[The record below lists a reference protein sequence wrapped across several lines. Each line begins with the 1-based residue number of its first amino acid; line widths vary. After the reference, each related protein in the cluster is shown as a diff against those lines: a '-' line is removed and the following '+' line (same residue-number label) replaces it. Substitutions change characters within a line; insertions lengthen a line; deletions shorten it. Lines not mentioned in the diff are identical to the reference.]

1 MYDLL
6 IRGGEVIDGSGRAG
20 FQADVAIER
29 DRIAAIGQLGDAPA
43 RRVIQARGKVVAPG
57 FIDIHTHSELP
68 LLVDG
73 RAMSKVMQ
81 GVTLEVV
88 GNCGTSPGPWTAAV
102 ERRLRRLAPPDD
114 ELQRWRWQST
124 GDVMAKLEERG
135 VALNVAFL
143 VGHGT
148 LRTAV
153 MGPEQR
159 RPSLDELRA
168 MQELLRRELEQGALG
183 LSTGLI
189 YAPSMYA
196 DTDEIVALAQ
206 VLREYGR
213 LYTSH
218 IRGEGDTVAQAVA
231 EAIEVGRQA
240 GVPVQVSHLKAT
252 GRNNWGRA
260 PELLSLIERARA
272 DGVDV
277 MADQYPYVAS
287 STTLTAVL
295 PPWALSGGTEA
306 MLGRLADAEQRAL
319 IRRQITEGAPDWPNP
334 LMSGCTFDDIV
345 VASFAPNPS
354 WEGKTIAAI
363 AEELGVEPEETV
375 LRLLEAAAGDVAII
389 RFAMSEDDVREIM
402 RHPLVMI
409 GSDGSSLA
417 ADGPLARGK
426 PHPRSYGTYPRVLGH
441 YVREERVL
449 SLPEAVRKMTG
460 LPAHRLGLKDRG
472 RLVTGYKAD
481 VVVFDPSTVDETA
494 TWAKPHRYP
503 VGIDWVIV
511 NGVPVVAEGRHTGAR
526 PGRVLRWGASGCP
539 E

>member
-20 FQADVAIER
+20 FTADVAIER
-29 DRIAAIGQLGDAPA
+29 DRIAAIGQLGDVPA
-43 RRVIQARGKVVAPG
+43 RRVIDARGKVVSPG

-102 ERRLRRLAPPDD
+102 ERRLRRLAPADD
-114 ELQRWRWQST
+114 ELQQWRWEST
-124 GDVMAKLEERG
+124 GDVMAKLEARG

-153 MGPEQR
+153 MGAEQR
-159 RPSLDELRA
+159 PPRPDELEA
-168 MQELLRRELEQGALG
+168 MQSLLRRELEHGALG

-196 DTDEIVALAQ
+196 DTDEIAALAQ
-206 VLREYGR
+206 VLRSYGR
-213 LYTSH
+213 IYTSH
-218 IRGEGDTVAQAVA
+218 VRGEGDTVVQAVS
-231 EAIEVGRQA
+231 EAIEVGRRA
-240 GVPVQVSHLKAT
+240 GVPVQVSHLKVT
-252 GRNNWGRA
+252 GRHNWGRG
-260 PELLSLIERARA
+260 PELLALIERARS

-277 MADQYPYVAS
+277 MADQYPYIAS

-295 PPWALSGGTEA
+295 PPWALSGGTDA
-306 MLGRLADAEQRAL
+306 MLQRLADPAQRAM

-334 LMSGCTFDDIV
+334 LMRGCTFDDIV
-345 VASFAPNPS
+345 LASFPPNAN
-354 WEGKTIAAI
+354 WEGASVSAVAA
-363 AEELGVEPEETV
+363 ELEVEPEEAV
-375 LRLLEAAAGDVAII
+375 LRLLEAAGGDVAII
-389 RFAMSEDDVREIM
+389 RFAMSEDDVRTIM
-402 RHPLVMI
+402 HHPLVMV

-426 PHPRSYGTYPRVLGH
+426 PHPRSYGTFPRVLGH
-441 YVREERVL
+441 YVRDERVL
-449 SLPEAVRKMTG
+449 GLPEAVRKMTG
-460 LPAHRLGLKDRG
+460 LPALRMGLKDRG
-472 RLVTGYKAD
+472 RLAIGFKAD
-481 VVVFDPSTVDETA
+481 VVVFDPSTVAEAA
-494 TWAKPHRYP
+494 TWVEPHRYP
-503 VGIDWVIV
+503 VGIEWVIV
-511 NGVPVVAEGRHTGAR
+511 NGEPVVADGRHTGAR
-526 PGRVLRWGASGCP
+526 PGRVLRWGVSGCP
-539 E
+539 D